1 MIWTIVE
8 YVAIITEC
16 LIATRL
22 FLLYFKLKSD
32 DWKYL
37 KSIILFAP
45 LFITD
50 VIGSFGA
57 ANEVFFI
64 LTCVLSE
71 FIFAVIFYNKSIKNV
86 VKKEKGGKVLIHR
99 KGRENLENRVPVL
112 AEYIGLPPI
121 YVKEDSIVDD
131 DDILHVGD
139 LEFRVIYTPGHT
151 DDGTALYCEKEEMLF
166 SGDTLFKGAWGRVDL
181 PTSDFDSIMN
191 SIINKL
197 LILPEN
203 TIVYPGH
210 GKPTRIGDE
219 KPIYLEA
226 KPNID

>member
-1 MIWTIVE
+1 MILKRIKVQMKFVGETNCYIIVDE
-8 YVAIITEC
+8 TQKKAMVIDPAGEVPKIIEILDTLGAE
-16 LIATRL
+16 LVYI
-22 FLLYFKLKSD
+22 
-32 DWKYL
+32 YL
-37 KSIILFAP
+37 THCHADHIN
-45 LFITD
+45 D
-50 VIGSFGA
+50 V
-57 ANEVFFI
+57 NE
-64 LTCVLSE
+64 L
-71 FIFAVIFYNKSIKNV
+71 
-86 VKKEKGGKVLIHR
+86 KKEKGGKVLIHR

-151 DDGTALYCEKEEMLF
+151 DDGTSLYCEKEEMLF

>member
-1 MIWTIVE
+1 MILKRIKVQMKFVGETNCYIIVDE
-8 YVAIITEC
+8 TQKKAMVIDPAGAVPKIIEILDTLGAE
-16 LIATRL
+16 LVYI
-22 FLLYFKLKSD
+22 
-32 DWKYL
+32 YL
-37 KSIILFAP
+37 THCHADHING
-45 LFITD
+45 
-50 VIGSFGA
+50 V
-57 ANEVFFI
+57 NE
-64 LTCVLSE
+64 L
-71 FIFAVIFYNKSIKNV
+71 
-86 VKKEKGGKVLIHR
+86 KKEKGGKVLIHR

-151 DDGTALYCEKEEMLF
+151 DDGTSLYCEKEEMLF

-181 PTSDFDSIMN
+181 PTSDFDAIMN
-191 SIINKL
+191 SIIKKL

>member
-1 MIWTIVE
+1 MILKRIKVQMKFVGETNCYIIVDE
-8 YVAIITEC
+8 TQKKAMVIDPAGAVPKIIEILDTLGAE
-16 LIATRL
+16 LVYI
-22 FLLYFKLKSD
+22 
-32 DWKYL
+32 YL
-37 KSIILFAP
+37 THCHADHING
-45 LFITD
+45 
-50 VIGSFGA
+50 V
-57 ANEVFFI
+57 NE
-64 LTCVLSE
+64 L
-71 FIFAVIFYNKSIKNV
+71 
-86 VKKEKGGKVLIHR
+86 KKEKGGKVLIHR
-99 KGRENLENRVPVL
+99 KGRENLGNRVPVL

-151 DDGTALYCEKEEMLF
+151 DDGTSLYCEKEEMLF

-181 PTSDFDSIMN
+181 PTSDFDAIMN
-191 SIINKL
+191 SIIKKL

>member
-1 MIWTIVE
+1 MILKRIKVQMKFVGETNCYIIVDE
-8 YVAIITEC
+8 TQKKAMVIDPAGEVPKIIEILDTLGAE
-16 LIATRL
+16 LVYI
-22 FLLYFKLKSD
+22 
-32 DWKYL
+32 YL
-37 KSIILFAP
+37 THCH
-45 LFITD
+45 TD
-50 VIGSFGA
+50 HINGV
-57 ANEVFFI
+57 NE
-64 LTCVLSE
+64 L
-71 FIFAVIFYNKSIKNV
+71 
-86 VKKEKGGKVLIHR
+86 KKEKGGKVLIHR

-151 DDGTALYCEKEEMLF
+151 DDGTSLYCEKEEMLF

-191 SIINKL
+191 SIIKKL

>member
-1 MIWTIVE
+1 MILKRIKVQMKFVGETNCYIIVDE
-8 YVAIITEC
+8 TQKKAM
-16 LIATRL
+16 
-22 FLLYFKLKSD
+22 
-32 DWKYL
+32 
-37 KSIILFAP
+37 
-45 LFITD
+45 
-50 VIGSFGA
+50 VIGEVPKIIEILDTLGA
-57 ANEVFFI
+57 ELVYIYLTHCHADHINGVNE
-64 LTCVLSE
+64 L
-71 FIFAVIFYNKSIKNV
+71 
-86 VKKEKGGKVLIHR
+86 KKEKGGKVLIHR

>member
-1 MIWTIVE
+1 MILKRIKVQMKFVGETNCYIIVDE
-8 YVAIITEC
+8 TQKKAMVIDPAGEVPKIIEILDTLGAE
-16 LIATRL
+16 LVYI
-22 FLLYFKLKSD
+22 
-32 DWKYL
+32 YL
-37 KSIILFAP
+37 THCHADHING
-45 LFITD
+45 
-50 VIGSFGA
+50 V
-57 ANEVFFI
+57 NE
-64 LTCVLSE
+64 L
-71 FIFAVIFYNKSIKNV
+71 
-86 VKKEKGGKVLIHR
+86 KKEKGGKVLIHR
-99 KGRENLENRVPVL
+99 KGRENLENRGPVL

-151 DDGTALYCEKEEMLF
+151 DDGTSLYCEKEEMLF

>member
-1 MIWTIVE
+1 MILKRIKVQMKFVGETNCYIIVDE
-8 YVAIITEC
+8 TQKKAMVIDPAGEVPKIIEILDTLGAE
-16 LIATRL
+16 LVYI
-22 FLLYFKLKSD
+22 
-32 DWKYL
+32 YL
-37 KSIILFAP
+37 THCHADHING
-45 LFITD
+45 
-50 VIGSFGA
+50 V
-57 ANEVFFI
+57 NE
-64 LTCVLSE
+64 L
-71 FIFAVIFYNKSIKNV
+71 
-86 VKKEKGGKVLIHR
+86 KKEKGGKVLIHR

-191 SIINKL
+191 SIIKKL

>member
-1 MIWTIVE
+1 MILKRIKVQMKFVGETNCYIIVDE
-8 YVAIITEC
+8 TQKKAMVIDPAGAVPKIIEILDTLGAE
-16 LIATRL
+16 LVYI
-22 FLLYFKLKSD
+22 
-32 DWKYL
+32 YL
-37 KSIILFAP
+37 THCHADHING
-45 LFITD
+45 
-50 VIGSFGA
+50 V
-57 ANEVFFI
+57 NE
-64 LTCVLSE
+64 L
-71 FIFAVIFYNKSIKNV
+71 
-86 VKKEKGGKVLIHR
+86 KKEKGGKVLIHR

-181 PTSDFDSIMN
+181 PTSDFDAIMN
-191 SIINKL
+191 SIIKKL

-203 TIVYPGH
+203 AIVYPGH

>member
-1 MIWTIVE
+1 MILKRIKVQMKFVGETNCYIIVDE
-8 YVAIITEC
+8 TQKKAMVIDPAGEVPKIIEILNTLGAE
-16 LIATRL
+16 LVYI
-22 FLLYFKLKSD
+22 
-32 DWKYL
+32 YL
-37 KSIILFAP
+37 THCHADHING
-45 LFITD
+45 
-50 VIGSFGA
+50 V
-57 ANEVFFI
+57 NE
-64 LTCVLSE
+64 L
-71 FIFAVIFYNKSIKNV
+71 
-86 VKKEKGGKVLIHR
+86 KKEKGGKVLIHR

-151 DDGTALYCEKEEMLF
+151 DDGTSLYCEKEEMLF

-191 SIINKL
+191 SIIKKL

>member
-1 MIWTIVE
+1 MILKRIKVQMKFVGETNCYIIVDE
-8 YVAIITEC
+8 TQKKAMVIDPAGAVPKIIEILDTLGAE
-16 LIATRL
+16 LVYI
-22 FLLYFKLKSD
+22 
-32 DWKYL
+32 YL
-37 KSIILFAP
+37 THCHADHING
-45 LFITD
+45 
-50 VIGSFGA
+50 V
-57 ANEVFFI
+57 NE
-64 LTCVLSE
+64 L
-71 FIFAVIFYNKSIKNV
+71 
-86 VKKEKGGKVLIHR
+86 KKEKGGKVLIYR

-181 PTSDFDSIMN
+181 PTSDFDAIMN
-191 SIINKL
+191 SIIKKL
-197 LILPEN
+197 LVLPEN

>member
-1 MIWTIVE
+1 MILKRIKVQMKFVGETNCYIIVDE
-8 YVAIITEC
+8 TQKKAMVIDPAGEVPKIIEILDTLGAE
-16 LIATRL
+16 LVYI
-22 FLLYFKLKSD
+22 
-32 DWKYL
+32 YL
-37 KSIILFAP
+37 THCHADHING
-45 LFITD
+45 
-50 VIGSFGA
+50 V
-57 ANEVFFI
+57 NE
-64 LTCVLSE
+64 L
-71 FIFAVIFYNKSIKNV
+71 
-86 VKKEKGGKVLIHR
+86 KKEKGGKVLIHR

-151 DDGTALYCEKEEMLF
+151 DDGTSLYCEKEEMLF
-166 SGDTLFKGAWGRVDL
+166 SEDTLFKGAWGRVDL

>member
-1 MIWTIVE
+1 MILKRIKVQMKFVGETNCYRLVDETQKKAMVIDPAGEVPK
-8 YVAIITEC
+8 IIEILDTLGAE
-16 LIATRL
+16 LVYI
-22 FLLYFKLKSD
+22 
-32 DWKYL
+32 YL
-37 KSIILFAP
+37 THCHADHING
-45 LFITD
+45 
-50 VIGSFGA
+50 V
-57 ANEVFFI
+57 NE
-64 LTCVLSE
+64 L
-71 FIFAVIFYNKSIKNV
+71 
-86 VKKEKGGKVLIHR
+86 KKEKGGKVLIHR

-151 DDGTALYCEKEEMLF
+151 DDGTSLYCEKEEMLF

>member
-1 MIWTIVE
+1 MILKRIKVQMKFVGETNCYIIVDE
-8 YVAIITEC
+8 TQKKAMVIDPAGAVSKIIEI
-16 LIATRL
+16 LDNLGAELVYI
-22 FLLYFKLKSD
+22 
-32 DWKYL
+32 YL
-37 KSIILFAP
+37 THCHADHING
-45 LFITD
+45 
-50 VIGSFGA
+50 V
-57 ANEVFFI
+57 NE
-64 LTCVLSE
+64 L
-71 FIFAVIFYNKSIKNV
+71 
-86 VKKEKGGKVLIHR
+86 KKEKGGKVLIHR

-181 PTSDFDSIMN
+181 PTSDFDAIMN
-191 SIINKL
+191 SIIKKL
-197 LILPEN
+197 LVLPEN

>member
-1 MIWTIVE
+1 MILKRIKVQMKFVGETNCYIIVDE
-8 YVAIITEC
+8 TQKKAMVIDPAGEVPKIIEILDTLGAE
-16 LIATRL
+16 LVYI
-22 FLLYFKLKSD
+22 
-32 DWKYL
+32 YL
-37 KSIILFAP
+37 THCHADHING
-45 LFITD
+45 
-50 VIGSFGA
+50 V
-57 ANEVFFI
+57 NE
-64 LTCVLSE
+64 L
-71 FIFAVIFYNKSIKNV
+71 
-86 VKKEKGGKVLIHR
+86 KKEKGGKVLIHR

-151 DDGTALYCEKEEMLF
+151 DDGTSLYCEKEEMLF

-181 PTSDFDSIMN
+181 PTSVFDSIMN

>member
-1 MIWTIVE
+1 MILKRIKVQMKFVGETNCYIIVDETQKKAMVIDPAGEVPKIVE
-8 YVAIITEC
+8 ILDTLGAELVYI
-16 LIATRL
+16 
-22 FLLYFKLKSD
+22 
-32 DWKYL
+32 YL
-37 KSIILFAP
+37 THCHADHING
-45 LFITD
+45 
-50 VIGSFGA
+50 V
-57 ANEVFFI
+57 NE
-64 LTCVLSE
+64 L
-71 FIFAVIFYNKSIKNV
+71 
-86 VKKEKGGKVLIHR
+86 KKEKGGKVLIHR

-112 AEYIGLPPI
+112 SEYIGLPPI

-131 DDILHVGD
+131 EDILHIGD

-151 DDGTALYCEKEEMLF
+151 NDGTSLYCEKEEMLF

-191 SIINKL
+191 SIIKKL

>member
-1 MIWTIVE
+1 MKFVGETNCYIIVDE
-8 YVAIITEC
+8 TQKKAMVIDPAGEVPKIIEILDTLGAE
-16 LIATRL
+16 LVYI
-22 FLLYFKLKSD
+22 
-32 DWKYL
+32 YL
-37 KSIILFAP
+37 THCHADHING
-45 LFITD
+45 
-50 VIGSFGA
+50 V
-57 ANEVFFI
+57 NE
-64 LTCVLSE
+64 L
-71 FIFAVIFYNKSIKNV
+71 
-86 VKKEKGGKVLIHR
+86 KKEKGGKVLIHR

-151 DDGTALYCEKEEMLF
+151 DDGTSLYCEKEEMLF

>member
-1 MIWTIVE
+1 MILKRIKVQMKFVGETNCYIIVDE
-8 YVAIITEC
+8 TQKKAMVIDPAGEVPKIIEILDTLGAE
-16 LIATRL
+16 LVYI
-22 FLLYFKLKSD
+22 
-32 DWKYL
+32 YL
-37 KSIILFAP
+37 THCHADHING
-45 LFITD
+45 
-50 VIGSFGA
+50 V
-57 ANEVFFI
+57 NE
-64 LTCVLSE
+64 L
-71 FIFAVIFYNKSIKNV
+71 
-86 VKKEKGGKVLIHR
+86 KKEKGGKVLIHR

-139 LEFRVIYTPGHT
+139 LELRVIYTPGHT
-151 DDGTALYCEKEEMLF
+151 DDGTSLYCEKEEMLF

-191 SIINKL
+191 SIIKKL

>member
-1 MIWTIVE
+1 MILKRIKVQMKFVGETNCYIIVDE
-8 YVAIITEC
+8 TQKKAMVIDPAGEVPKIIEILNTLGAE
-16 LIATRL
+16 LVYI
-22 FLLYFKLKSD
+22 
-32 DWKYL
+32 YL
-37 KSIILFAP
+37 THCHADHING
-45 LFITD
+45 
-50 VIGSFGA
+50 V
-57 ANEVFFI
+57 NE
-64 LTCVLSE
+64 L
-71 FIFAVIFYNKSIKNV
+71 
-86 VKKEKGGKVLIHR
+86 KKEKGGKVLIHR

-121 YVKEDSIVDD
+121 YVKEDS
-131 DDILHVGD
+131 
-139 LEFRVIYTPGHT
+139 
-151 DDGTALYCEKEEMLF
+151 EKEEMLF

-191 SIINKL
+191 SIIKKL

-226 KPNID
+226 KQNID

>member
-1 MIWTIVE
+1 MILKRIKVQMKFVGETNCYIIVDE
-8 YVAIITEC
+8 TQKKAMVIDPAGEVPKIIEILNTLGAE
-16 LIATRL
+16 LVYI
-22 FLLYFKLKSD
+22 
-32 DWKYL
+32 YL
-37 KSIILFAP
+37 THCHADHING
-45 LFITD
+45 
-50 VIGSFGA
+50 V
-57 ANEVFFI
+57 NE
-64 LTCVLSE
+64 L
-71 FIFAVIFYNKSIKNV
+71 
-86 VKKEKGGKVLIHR
+86 KKEKGGKVLIHR

-139 LEFRVIYTPGHT
+139 LELRVIYTPGHT
-151 DDGTALYCEKEEMLF
+151 DDGTSLYCEKEEMLF

-191 SIINKL
+191 SIIKKL

>member
-1 MIWTIVE
+1 MILKRIKVQMKFVGETNCYIIVDE
-8 YVAIITEC
+8 TQKKAMVIDPAGAVPKIIEILDTLGAE
-16 LIATRL
+16 LVYI
-22 FLLYFKLKSD
+22 
-32 DWKYL
+32 YL
-37 KSIILFAP
+37 THCHADHING
-45 LFITD
+45 
-50 VIGSFGA
+50 V
-57 ANEVFFI
+57 NE
-64 LTCVLSE
+64 L
-71 FIFAVIFYNKSIKNV
+71 
-86 VKKEKGGKVLIHR
+86 KKEKGGKVLIHR

-181 PTSDFDSIMN
+181 PTSDFDAIMN
-191 SIINKL
+191 SIIKKL
-197 LILPEN
+197 LVLPEN

>member
-1 MIWTIVE
+1 MILKRIKVQMKFVGETNCYIIVDE
-8 YVAIITEC
+8 TQKKAMVIDPAGAVPKIIEILDTLGAE
-16 LIATRL
+16 LVYI
-22 FLLYFKLKSD
+22 
-32 DWKYL
+32 YL
-37 KSIILFAP
+37 THCHADHING
-45 LFITD
+45 
-50 VIGSFGA
+50 V
-57 ANEVFFI
+57 NE
-64 LTCVLSE
+64 L
-71 FIFAVIFYNKSIKNV
+71 
-86 VKKEKGGKVLIHR
+86 KKEKGGKVLIHR
-99 KGRENLENRVPVL
+99 KGRENS
-112 AEYIGLPPI
+112 EYIGLPPI

-181 PTSDFDSIMN
+181 PTSDFDAIMN
-191 SIINKL
+191 SIIKKL

>member
-1 MIWTIVE
+1 MILKRIKVQMKFVGETNCYIIVDE
-8 YVAIITEC
+8 TQKKAMVIDPAGEVPKIIEILDTLGAE
-16 LIATRL
+16 LVYI
-22 FLLYFKLKSD
+22 
-32 DWKYL
+32 YL
-37 KSIILFAP
+37 THCHADHING
-45 LFITD
+45 
-50 VIGSFGA
+50 V
-57 ANEVFFI
+57 NE
-64 LTCVLSE
+64 L
-71 FIFAVIFYNKSIKNV
+71 
-86 VKKEKGGKVLIHR
+86 KKEKGGKVLIHR

-151 DDGTALYCEKEEMLF
+151 NDGTSLYCEKEEMLF

-191 SIINKL
+191 SIIKKL

>member
-1 MIWTIVE
+1 MILKRIKVQMKFVGETNCYIIVDE
-8 YVAIITEC
+8 TQKKAMVIDPAGEVPKIIEILDTLGAE
-16 LIATRL
+16 LVYI
-22 FLLYFKLKSD
+22 
-32 DWKYL
+32 YL
-37 KSIILFAP
+37 THCHADHING
-45 LFITD
+45 
-50 VIGSFGA
+50 V
-57 ANEVFFI
+57 NE
-64 LTCVLSE
+64 L
-71 FIFAVIFYNKSIKNV
+71 
-86 VKKEKGGKVLIHR
+86 KKEKGGKVLIHR

-151 DDGTALYCEKEEMLF
+151 DDGTSLYCEKEEMLF

-197 LILPEN
+197 LILPVN